1 MTVQQFQC
9 YLAFPLTAFYVAH
22 TQAQFVS
29 TLAAEYELPYHAS
42 VLPENMRVKSGFQ
55 EKARDWRR
63 QECERVLAEQAHSGP
78 SFICTAHNSDDQNET
93 MMLKLLRGVHLSN
106 FQPVIKRMKMVYL
119 RFPCFFC

>member
-1 MTVQQFQC
+1 
-9 YLAFPLTAFYVAH
+9 
-22 TQAQFVS
+22 
-29 TLAAEYELPYHAS
+29 
-42 VLPENMRVKSGFQ
+42 MRVKSGFQ

-106 FQPVIKRMKMVYL
+106 FQPVIKLYV
-119 RFPCFFC
+119 RFAFTPFAVTLHIIIS